1 MNLWMMYTCNMKK
14 EEGERILHY
23 WPGSLE
29 TCGCRG
35 LFEEFKDIQ
44 SMVNPR
50 LMEYNIEDAGILIQ
64 EEGRANYWK
73 KAKLKTEKL
82 SKNTILDE

>member
-1 MNLWMMYTCNMKK
+1 
-14 EEGERILHY
+14 
-23 WPGSLE
+23 
-29 TCGCRG
+29 
-35 LFEEFKDIQ
+35 
-44 SMVNPR
+44 MVNPR

-64 EEGRANYWK
+64 EEERANYWK

>member
-1 MNLWMMYTCNMKK
+1 MKK

-23 WPGSLE
+23 WPESLE
-29 TCGCRG
+29 ICGCRG
-35 LFEEFKDIQ
+35 LLEEFKDIQ

>member
-1 MNLWMMYTCNMKK
+1 
-14 EEGERILHY
+14 
-23 WPGSLE
+23 
-29 TCGCRG
+29 
-35 LFEEFKDIQ
+35 
-44 SMVNPR
+44 MVNPR

>member
-1 MNLWMMYTCNMKK
+1 MKK

-29 TCGCRG
+29 TWGCRG

-50 LMEYNIEDAGILIQ
+50 LMEYDIEDAGILIQ